1 MKREVRFLFAVG
13 LLTIFGFWLNAQS
26 NVKIVSKR
34 IDKSFPYQ
42 EAYSLNIDG
51 EKAEVSIET
60 WDKPIV
66 QIQMEITAKN
76 LDREIATKDLEKM
89 KYMIQRVKNN
99 LYVRNYLMDEG
110 EQPTSIL
117 KVVYLIKVPVECPV
131 YLKNNYGIA
140 SLKNLSSQI
149 KINSRFSKI
158 GLENIHGNMIIESV
172 FGDLLGTE
180 LWGNLSLNARRTD
193 MFFQK
198 LYGNVDINAEYGLI
212 KLLLDDKLKSLQLN
226 ANNSEVFILGDNP
239 FQMGMDIQVKN
250 GQLDFPMHPKYKVKE
265 QKEIGLRTLFIPSPK
280 DQVTPITIRIKL
292 GDLLF
297 IKKN

>member
-1 MKREVRFLFAVG
+1 
-13 LLTIFGFWLNAQS
+13 
-26 NVKIVSKR
+26 
-34 IDKSFPYQ
+34 
-42 EAYSLNIDG
+42 
-51 EKAEVSIET
+51 
-60 WDKPIV
+60 
-66 QIQMEITAKN
+66 
-76 LDREIATKDLEKM
+76 
-89 KYMIQRVKNN
+89 
-99 LYVRNYLMDEG
+99 MDEG

-140 SLKNLSSQI
+140 SLKNLNSQI

-172 FGDLLGTE
+172 FGDLLGTD

-212 KLLLDDKLKSLQLN
+212 KLLLDDKLKSLRLN
-226 ANNSEVFILGDNP
+226 ATNSEVFILGDNP

-250 GQLDFPMHPKYKVKE
+250 GQLDFPLHPKYKVKE
-265 QKEIGLRTLFIPSPK
+265 QKEIGLRTLFIPSQK
-280 DQVTPITIRIKL
+280 DQMTPITIRINL

>member
-1 MKREVRFLFAVG
+1 MVE
-13 LLTIFGFWLNAQS
+13 
-26 NVKIVSKR
+26 
-34 IDKSFPYQ
+34 
-42 EAYSLNIDG
+42 G
-51 EKAEVSIET
+51 EK
-60 WDKPIV
+60 
-66 QIQMEITAKN
+66 
-76 LDREIATKDLEKM
+76 
-89 KYMIQRVKNN
+89 
-99 LYVRNYLMDEG
+99 
-110 EQPTSIL
+110 PTSIL

-140 SLKNLSSQI
+140 SLKNLNSQV

-172 FGDLLGTE
+172 FGDLLGTD

-212 KLLLDDKLKSLQLN
+212 KLLLDDKLKSLTLN

-250 GQLDFPMHPKYKVKE
+250 GQLDFPLHPKYKVKE
-265 QKEIGLRTLFIPSPK
+265 QKESGLASPTSINMKNSFIIKNADESFDAYYHIMKKRKQGHQSATIDGMMSETLQGGSP
-280 DQVTPITIRIKL
+280 Q
-292 GDLLF
+292 
-297 IKKN
+297 